1 VTARKKKLPVRPV
14 LPPGVP
20 PLLTPAEV
28 GRITRVDPKTITR
41 WAKAERVDFVTLKS
55 GHRRYP
61 AAQFAE
67 ILAITGWPV

>member
-1 VTARKKKLPVRPV
+1 MSKKLPA

-28 GRITRVDPKTITR
+28 GRLNRIDPKTVTR
-41 WAKAERVDFVTLKS
+41 WAKLGRVDFITLQS

-61 AAQFAE
+61 SAQFAH
-67 ILAITGWPV
+67 LLKVTGWPV